1 MQTVEGRTGEWGGEY
16 PAQIDVKQQV
26 LTARMISLFHVTLCS
41 VCVGGGGYDL
51 MCLSLDDFWPVKEL
65 FMSSCQTQQ

>member
-1 MQTVEGRTGEWGGEY
+1 MLTVEGRTGEWGGEY

-41 VCVGGGGYDL
+41 VCGD
-51 MCLSLDDFWPVKEL
+51 MI
-65 FMSSCQTQQ
+65 